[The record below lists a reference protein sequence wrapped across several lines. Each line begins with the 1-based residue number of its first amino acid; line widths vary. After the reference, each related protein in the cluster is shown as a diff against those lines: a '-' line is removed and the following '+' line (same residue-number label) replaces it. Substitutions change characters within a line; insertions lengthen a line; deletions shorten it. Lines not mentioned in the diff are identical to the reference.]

1 MIFKGKKITLEM
13 VGGSHDEKITLTIKG
28 LPQNQKLDEN
38 KIKKELEKRKSE
50 LFFNT
55 PRKEEDK
62 YIIKKGIKNYTI
74 TENEIVVE
82 FYNNKQNSSTYINQ
96 KGFLRPNHADYT
108 NLLLNNEVV
117 PGGGEYSGRMTLPMC
132 FVGSIAKQILENKHK
147 TTIKSRIASV
157 YNLKDKKLTQNNMIL
172 LKNIEE
178 NNFPCLTEKFKEKA
192 LELIKNTKEE
202 KDSVGG
208 TIETVVF
215 NPPKGVGNPLFD
227 GLDNYI
233 SHLIFSIPA
242 VKGIEF
248 GDGFVLA
255 SKKGS
260 EIQDSFYKEG
270 DTIKTKE
277 NHMGGING
285 GVSNGMPII
294 VRTAI
299 KPTPTIEKPTTSYD
313 YIEKIEKTIEFKSM
327 HDCFIA
333 NRAIPA
339 IEGMIAFAILDLE
352 KWKNTKQDL

>member
-1 MIFKGKKITLEM
+1 MIFNGKKITLEIN
-13 VGGSHDEKITLTIKG
+13 GGSHDDKIMLTIKG
-28 LPQNQKLDEN
+28 LPQSQKLDEN
-38 KIKKELEKRKSE
+38 KIKSELERRKSE

-62 YIIKKGIKNYTI
+62 YVIKKGINNSTI

-82 FYNNKQNSSTYINQ
+82 FYNNKQNSNTYINQ

-108 NLLLNNEVV
+108 NLLLNNETV

-132 FVGSIAKQILENKHK
+132 FVGSIAKQILEDKYN
-147 TTIKSRIASV
+147 TTIKSRIASI
-157 YNLKDKKLTQNNMIL
+157 YNIKDEELTHSNITL
-172 LKNIEE
+172 LKNIKES
-178 NNFPCLTEKFKEKA
+178 NFPCLTEKFKEQA
-192 LELIKNTKEE
+192 LELLKNIKKE

-215 NPPKGVGNPLFD
+215 NPPKGVGSPLFD

-248 GDGFVLA
+248 GDGFALT

-260 EIQDSFYKEG
+260 EIQDSFYKE
-270 DTIKTKE
+270 DSIIKTKD
-277 NHMGGING
+277 NHMGGINA

-294 VRTAI
+294 VKTAI

-313 YIEKIEKTIEFKSM
+313 YIDDKEKTIEFKGM

-339 IEGMIAFAILDLE
+339 IEGMIALAILDLE
-352 KWKNTKQDL
+352 KWKNTKQD

>member
-1 MIFKGKKITLEM
+1 MIFNGKKTTLEI
-13 VGGSHDEKITLTIKG
+13 VGGSHSEKTTLTIKG
-28 LPQNQKLDEN
+28 LPTNQELDEN
-38 KIKKELEKRKSE
+38 RIKKELERRKSE

-62 YIIKKGIKNYTI
+62 YTIIKGIKNNTI

-108 NLLLNNEVV
+108 NLLLNKETV
-117 PGGGEYSGRMTLPMC
+117 PGGGEYSGRTTLPMC
-132 FVGSIAKQILENKHK
+132 FVGAIAKQILENKYK
-147 TTIKSRIASV
+147 TTIKSRIASI
-157 YNLKDKKLTQNNMIL
+157 YDINDTKLNETNIKTL
-172 LKNIEE
+172 ENIEE
-178 NNFPCLTEKFKEKA
+178 TNFPCLTESFKEKA
-192 LELIKNTKEE
+192 FELLKNIKNE

-208 TIETVVF
+208 VIETVVF
-215 NPPKGVGNPLFD
+215 NPPIGVGEPLFN

-248 GDGFVLA
+248 GDGFGLIA
-255 SKKGS
+255 KKGS
-260 EIQDSFYKEG
+260 EVLDCFYQESN
-270 DTIKTKE
+270 TIKTKE

-294 VRTAI
+294 IRTAI
-299 KPTPTIEKPTTSYD
+299 KPTPTIGKQITSYD
-313 YIEKIEKTIEFKSM
+313 YIESKEKTISFEGM
-327 HDCFIA
+327 HDVFIA

-339 IEGMIAFAILDLE
+339 IEGMIALAILDLE
-352 KWKNTKQDL
+352 K